1 MSDTENDKPKLGMRA
16 PLGLKRTVETGKV
29 KQSFSHGRSN
39 TVVVEVKRRRV
50 LGPQGA
56 PIDESTPAPA
66 AAPEAPAAQ
75 APRAA
80 APQQQAP
87 RPAAQPPRKPMDN
100 LSPQERQTKL
110 LREAEEQRMQALE
123 EARRRDER
131 LRAEAQEEERRRA
144 EERARAQAEAAAAP
158 AEAAAPEPTP
168 APAPA
173 PEPKPEVVAEAPA
186 PAPAPT
192 PEPTPAPAPA
202 PAPAA
207 PQAAAPQQPAA
218 PKPAQPQAAA
228 PKPAAP
234 AQPPRRPI
242 PQGPITLQL
251 DASLPAPRRFTPV
264 VRPEIPKP
272 QPKPEPQQAAPAAA
286 QQTQQAPQQNQNQQR
301 PAAGAGAARP
311 APSGPGAA
319 PRRPGADPAKP
330 SRDRKGDDRRQSG
343 KLTVTRA
350 LGGDDGARA
359 RSLAA
364 LKRAREKEHRRSY
377 GGPREPQVK
386 QVRDVVVPDAITVQE
401 LANRMAEK
409 GADLVKALFKMGMM
423 VTVNQSIDQDTAELL
438 VTDFG
443 HNVQRV
449 SESDVDLQID
459 TELDPEDKLQPRP
472 PVVTI
477 MGHVD
482 HGKTSLLD
490 ALRGTDVVRGEAGG
504 ITQHIGAYQ
513 VTLKDKSKITFLDTP
528 GHEAFSEMR
537 ARGANVTD
545 IVVLVVAANDG
556 LMPQTIEAINHTKAA
571 GVPMIVAINKV
582 DLDSANPQRVRE
594 RLLEHEV
601 IVEEMGG
608 DVQNVEVSALKK
620 IGLDALIE
628 KIQLQAELL
637 ELRANPDREA
647 EGTVIEAKLDK
658 GRGPVATIL
667 VNRGTLRV
675 GDVFVVGAE
684 SGKVRAM
691 IDDKGRQIKEA
702 GPAMPVEVLG
712 ISGVPS
718 AGDPMQVVESEAR
731 AREVAEYRQGVLL
744 QKRTTQAPA
753 SLESM
758 FSALKDKQAIEYPVV
773 VKADTQGS
781 TEAIVGALSKL
792 GNDDIRVRIL
802 HSGVGGITE
811 SDVALASASGA
822 PIIGFNVRANA
833 KAREIAERN
842 KVALKYYDVIYD
854 LTDEI
859 RAGMAG
865 ELGPEAFET
874 VVGRAEIKEVFSAG
888 KHGKAAGLLVV
899 DGFIRKALK
908 ARITRNDVIIYTG
921 EIASLRRFKDDVAE
935 VRAGL
940 ECGVTFT
947 QNFVDI
953 KAGDYLE
960 TYEVELRERTL

>member
-1 MSDTENDKPKLGMRA
+1 MSDTENEKPKLGMRA

-56 PIDESTPAPA
+56 PQEDATPQAAPEPVAAPPVQQAPAPA
-66 AAPEAPAAQ
+66 
-75 APRAA
+75 PRVSNETA
-80 APQQQAP
+80 
-87 RPAAQPPRKPMDN
+87 
-100 LSPQERQTKL
+100 QERQSRL
-110 LREAEEQRMQALE
+110 LREADEQRMQALE
-123 EARRRDER
+123 DARRR
-131 LRAEAQEEERRRA
+131 
-144 EERARAQAEAAAAP
+144 EERARAEAAEAEVRRVEERARAEAEAAAAP
-158 AEAAAPEPTP
+158 KVEEP

-173 PEPKPEVVAEAPA
+173 PEKAPEPKPA
-186 PAPAPT
+186 PAPAAAPA
-192 PEPTPAPAPA
+192 PTPAPAPA
-202 PAPAA
+202 PAPVAR
-207 PQAAAPQQPAA
+207 PQPVA
-218 PKPAQPQAAA
+218 
-228 PKPAAP
+228 
-234 AQPPRRPI
+234 
-242 PQGPITLQL
+242 LQL
-251 DASLPAPRRFTPV
+251 DTSRPAPRLFTPV
-264 VRPEIPKP
+264 QRPEIPKP
-272 QPKPEPQQAAPAAA
+272 QPKPEPAPQARPAAAAPAPSAGSP
-286 QQTQQAPQQNQNQQR
+286 AP
-301 PAAGAGAARP
+301 RP
-311 APSGPGAA
+311 APSGGTGLA
-319 PRRPGADPAKP
+319 PRRPAEPP
-330 SRDRKGDDRRQSG
+330 RPQQRDRKADDRRQSG
-343 KLTVTRA
+343 KLTVNRA
-350 LGGDDGARA
+350 LGDNDGARA

-377 GGPREPQVK
+377 GGGSREPQAK
-386 QVRDVVVPDAITVQE
+386 QVRDVVVPEAITVQE

-409 GADLVKALFKMGMM
+409 GADLVKTLFKMGSP
-423 VTVNQSIDQDTAELL
+423 VTMTQTIDQDTAELL
-438 VTDFG
+438 VTEFG
-443 HNVQRV
+443 HNIVRV
-449 SESDVDLQID
+449 SDADIDLATD
-459 TELDPEDKLQPRP
+459 TVEDAEDTLQPRA

-490 ALRGTDVVRGEAGG
+490 ALRGTDVVKGEAGG

-513 VTLKDKSKITFLDTP
+513 VTLKDKSKVTFLDTP

-601 IVEEMGG
+601 MVEEMGG
-608 DVQNVEVSALKK
+608 EVQDVEVSALKK
-620 IGLDALIE
+620 TGLDQLIE

-637 ELRANPDREA
+637 ELRANPNREA

-667 VNRGTLRV
+667 VNRGTLKV

-684 SGKVRAM
+684 SGKIRALV
-691 IDDKGRQIKEA
+691 DDKGRQLKEA
-702 GPAMPVEVLG
+702 GPAMPVEILG
-712 ISGVPS
+712 LSGVPM
-718 AGDPMQVVESEAR
+718 AGDPLQVVENEAR
-731 AREVAEYRQGVLL
+731 AREVAEYRAGVI
-744 QKRTTQAPA
+744 QTKRTTNAPA

-758 FSALKDKQAIEYPVV
+758 FSALKDKQAQEYPLV
-773 VKADTQGS
+773 VKADTQG
-781 TEAIVGALSKL
+781 TVEAIVAAINKISTDL
-792 GNDDIRVRIL
+792 IRARVL

-811 SDVALASASGA
+811 SDVTLAGASGA
-822 PIIGFNVRANA
+822 PIIGFNVRPNA
-833 KAREIAERN
+833 KAREIADRN
-842 KVALKYYDVIYD
+842 KVAFKYYDVIYE

-865 ELGPEAFET
+865 QLGPEAFET

-888 KHGKAAGLLVV
+888 KHGKAAGLLVTEGV
-899 DGFIRKALK
+899 IRKALK
-908 ARITRNDVIIYTG
+908 ARITRDDVIIYQG

-940 ECGVTFT
+940 ECGVTFS
-947 QNFVDI
+947 QNFTDI
-953 KAGDYLE
+953 KSGDYLE
-960 TYEVELRERTL
+960 TFEVEMRERTL